1 MGLTPPPLT
10 LLNNVKKCKIGF
22 EGHTSAEVDRA
33 WMKKNLVEVIHE
45 VESQSGNDEQ
55 EEPIIHGFKHTASQY
70 QSEKKIL
77 QILKRSLIWKH
88 FWRPNSYF
96 ETVFPLQLWLRLQ
109 KFSKDSLSNSSS
121 FISRSILWKLNLKS
135 EFWSS
140 CSHLVAGISSCP
152 SFNFG
157 PAPKAVLTLL
167 SWLAII
173 SANLGWLALAILMV
187 IWVVDQ
193 TQHRNSTWQRY
204 LCVDGPLQHCNSTWL
219 FNL

>member
-1 MGLTPPPLT
+1 MDEKEP
-10 LLNNVKKCKIGF
+10 
-22 EGHTSAEVDRA
+22 DRSNT
-33 WMKKNLVEVIHE
+33 WGR
-45 VESQSGNDEQ
+45 ESEWQWWTRRAHYPWLQRHRIS
-55 EEPIIHGFKHTASQY
+55 ISIW
-70 QSEKKIL
+70 KKIL
-77 QILKRSLIWKH
+77 QILKRSLIWRH

-96 ETVFPLQLWLRLQ
+96 EIVFPLQSKLSLHEFQ
-109 KFSKDSLSNSSS
+109 KNLSNSSS

-173 SANLGWLALAILMV
+173 SANLGWLALAILTGNLGC
-187 IWVVDQ
+187 WP
-193 TQHRNSTWQRY
+193 NSA
-204 LCVDGPLQHCNSTWL
+204 
-219 FNL
+219 